1 MGNPHCVVFLDDVAS
16 VPLATLGP
24 RFEHHPF
31 FPRRVNTEFIRVAG
45 PGDLEMRV
53 WERGAGETLACGTGA
68 CAAAVAAARTGRTG
82 RHVVVALPGGSL
94 DIDWQADDHVR
105 MSGDAV
111 EVFDGFIEV

>member
-1 MGNPHCVVFLDDVAS
+1 
-16 VPLATLGP
+16 
-24 RFEHHPF
+24 
-31 FPRRVNTEFIRVAG
+31 
-45 PGDLEMRV
+45 
-53 WERGAGETLACGTGA
+53 
-68 CAAAVAAARTGRTG
+68 VAAARTGRTG